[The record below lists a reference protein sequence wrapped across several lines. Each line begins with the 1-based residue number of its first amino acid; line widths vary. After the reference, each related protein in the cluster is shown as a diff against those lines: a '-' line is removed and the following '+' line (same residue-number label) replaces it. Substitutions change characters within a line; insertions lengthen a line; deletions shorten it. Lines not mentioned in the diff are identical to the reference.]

1 MATIDKE
8 KVNFLRGSKEDYES
22 LVEKDNNTIY
32 FILDTQEIYV
42 GDKLFSTIDF
52 NDLISIPYIP
62 TEEEMQSIFNAL
74 LEKQPKED
82 GKGLSTNDFTNEFKT
97 KLISLFNYDDSDIKS
112 SINNLNTALE
122 QEAEERAALGIALAE
137 ETQSREAL
145 DTALGEEIAAREALE
160 IDLTNEINNRQAE
173 DSKLNAVLGQEAE
186 EREAL
191 EAALLEE
198 IQSRETLGTALDA
211 ETAAR
216 ESLGANL
223 TSEISNRQ
231 IADSNLNAN
240 IEQVS
245 NKLFKQDEKFR
256 GFITLDD
263 QEQINN
269 YILSN
274 EGRKNWADG
283 EYAFAFLNDKIN
295 TGETK
300 FYQGIYRLTNN
311 EVIQYIPDDHATQQ
325 WVKENY
331 ATKSDLINWRQY
343 KVVSSIEDV
352 LEPQTNIIYLVYN
365 ENYSSIDNVY
375 DEYIWANDRWELIGT
390 TKIDLSDYA
399 QKSELPTKTSE
410 LQNDSGY
417 ITADNIPSEVY
428 IGSEEPQ
435 GNEVIWVDNSTTAEN
450 INATKAYVVE
460 VVNLSKTRTVIDT
473 ENTIIPAFELSDNT
487 EYRFM
492 LELESIEFTLP
503 ENTTDDYI
511 SSLVFKSGA
520 TATTITYPDRIK
532 WSGEDISSDKFVPAP
547 SKIYEVLIYWN
558 GFDYCGIVKEW

>member
-1 MATIDKE
+1 MAKTDKE

-52 NDLISIPYIP
+52 NDLIGIPYIP

-74 LEKQPKED
+74 LEKQPKEE

-97 KLISLFNYDDSDIKS
+97 KLISLFNYNDSDIKS
-112 SINNLNTALE
+112 SINDLNANLE

-145 DTALGEEIAAREALE
+145 DAALGEEIAAREALE

-173 DSKLNAVLGQEAE
+173 DSKLNAALGQEAE
-186 EREAL
+186 KREAL

-198 IQSRETLGTALDA
+198 IQSRETLDTALNA

-216 ESLGANL
+216 ESLGTNL
-223 TSEISNRQ
+223 TNEINNRQ

-240 IEQVS
+240 IEQIN
-245 NKLFKQDEKFR
+245 NKLFERDEKFR

-295 TGETK
+295 TGEEK

-325 WVKENY
+325 WVEENY
-331 ATKSDLINWRQY
+331 ATKSDLANWRQY
-343 KVVSSIEDV
+343 KIVSNIEDV

-365 ENYSSIDNVY
+365 ESYSSTDNVY
-375 DEYIWANDRWELIGT
+375 DEYIWVNEKGIGNYWEHLGSTSINIQDYQKKLTAGDNIT
-390 TKIDLSDYA
+390 IDENNVISVTGDLSDYVKKTDYA
-399 QKSELPTKTSE
+399 TETNSGVVKVKNDNGIQILSNGELAIIGANSNEIKNASTS
-410 LQNDSGY
+410 L
-417 ITADNIPSEVY
+417 
-428 IGSEEPQ
+428 
-435 GNEVIWVDNSTTAEN
+435 
-450 INATKAYVVE
+450 K
-460 VVNLSKTRTVIDT
+460 
-473 ENTIIPAFELSDNT
+473 
-487 EYRFM
+487 
-492 LELESIEFTLP
+492 
-503 ENTTDDYI
+503 
-511 SSLVFKSGA
+511 
-520 TATTITYPDRIK
+520 TATTVKQHESVFYGLAKASGDITQATSDNPIGTYTAEAKASIQEML
-532 WSGEDISSDKFVPAP
+532 GIS
-547 SKIYEVLIYWN
+547 ELINNTVGNALGGSY
-558 GFDYCGIVKEW
+558 